1 MILAGDVGGTNCRLA
16 LYEIE
21 DGRLRQRVEGR
32 VPSRG
37 ANGLHEPV
45 EAFLQAQA
53 ARPEA
58 ACFGLPGPVRHERV
72 VTTNLPWVV
81 DAALLRERLG
91 LADVFLLND
100 LEAYAWGI
108 AALAPE
114 ALCSLQAGAV
124 AATGN
129 QAVIAAGT
137 GLGQAG
143 LYWDGRAHRPWP
155 TEGGHT
161 DFAPTDELQFGL
173 LRFLQERHGRV
184 SWERVVS
191 GPGLVAVH
199 EYLRDVARVA
209 QPAPLPPELV
219 SRDASATIA
228 NAALAG
234 ACPLA
239 RRAMDLFVAL
249 YGAEA
254 GNLALKTFSSGG
266 LFLGGG
272 IAPKILPELQKPAFL
287 QAFLAKGRM
296 RTLLEAMPV
305 RVILDDGC
313 GLHGAARYAALRTGR
328 LPA

>member
-16 LYEIE
+16 LYEVE
-21 DGRLRQRVEGR
+21 QGRLRQRAEER
-32 VPSRG
+32 VPSQG

-45 EAFLQAQA
+45 AAFLQAHG

-58 ACFGLPGPVRHERV
+58 ASFGLPGPVRRGRAV
-72 VTTNLPWVV
+72 ITNLPWVV
-81 DAALLRERLG
+81 EEATLRQRLG
-91 LADVFLLND
+91 LSDVFLLND
-100 LEAYAWGI
+100 LEAFAWGV
-108 AALAPE
+108 ATLAPE
-114 ALCSLQAGAV
+114 ALSTLQAGA
-124 AATGN
+124 AEASGN

-143 LYWDGRAHRPWP
+143 LFWDGSVHRPWP
-155 TEGGHT
+155 TEGGHS

-209 QPAPLPPELV
+209 EPAQLPPELV
-219 SRDASATIA
+219 SSDASATITR
-228 NAALAG
+228 AAAAG

-239 RRAMDLFVAL
+239 RRTMDLFVAL

-254 GNLALKTFSSGG
+254 GNLALKTMSSGG

-272 IAPKILPELQKPAFL
+272 IAPKILPELQKPTFL

-296 RTLLEAMPV
+296 RSLLEAMPV
-305 RVILDDGC
+305 RVILDDAC
-313 GLHGAARYAALRTGR
+313 GLHGAARHAALRTGR

>member
-16 LYEIE
+16 LYEVE
-21 DGRLRQRVEGR
+21 SGRLRQRVEGR
-32 VPSRG
+32 LPSRG
-37 ANGLHEPV
+37 ANGLHELV
-45 EAFLQAQA
+45 EAFLQAQGV
-53 ARPEA
+53 RPEA

-91 LADVFLLND
+91 LADVLLLND

-114 ALCSLQAGAV
+114 ALCCLQAGAGE
-124 AATGN
+124 ALGN
-129 QAVIAAGT
+129 RAVISAGT

-143 LYWDGRAHRPWP
+143 LYWDGRTHQPWP

-184 SWERVVS
+184 SWERVLS
-191 GPGLVAVH
+191 GPGLVAIH

-209 QPAPLPPELV
+209 RPAALPPELV
-219 SRDASATIA
+219 SPDPSATIT

-239 RRAMDLFVAL
+239 RRTLDLFVAL

-254 GNLALKTFSSGG
+254 GNLALKTLSAGG

-272 IAPKILPELQKPAFL
+272 IAPKILPELQKPGFL

-305 RVILDDGC
+305 QVILDDGC
-313 GLHGAARYAALRTGR
+313 GLHGAARRAALRAGQ
-328 LPA
+328 LSA